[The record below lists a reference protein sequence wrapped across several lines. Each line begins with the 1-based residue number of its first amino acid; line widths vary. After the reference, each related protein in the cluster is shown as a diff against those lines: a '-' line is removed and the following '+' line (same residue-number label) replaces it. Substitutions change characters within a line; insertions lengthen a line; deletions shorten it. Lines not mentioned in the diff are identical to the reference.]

1 MPSAELHVKN
11 KITAPG
17 KHILGEVL
25 SQKCPVNLKLVIIK
39 RQGKVLVTETC
50 AEKSCLEK

>member
-11 KITAPG
+11 KITAPE

-25 SQKCPVNLKLVIIK
+25 SQKCPVNIKLVIIK
-39 RQGKVLVTETC
+39 RQGKVLVTDLC
-50 AEKSCLEK
+50 